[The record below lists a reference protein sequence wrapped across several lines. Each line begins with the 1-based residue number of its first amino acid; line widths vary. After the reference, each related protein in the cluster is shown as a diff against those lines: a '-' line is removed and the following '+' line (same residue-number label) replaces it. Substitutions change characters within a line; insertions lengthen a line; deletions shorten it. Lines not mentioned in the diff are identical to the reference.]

1 MKKFFG
7 NIINKLKSWFKF
19 FGEFDKAIEKIR
31 YICEDEANE
40 VEKVEIKVAVVEY
53 GEDEMMEKRIE
64 QYVERVGD
72 VHWYYYDLSLGNE
85 GLEKELDDLR
95 QHYNLVIVYQA
106 KPTLLDGRL
115 ATQWDNVRLFPFL

>member
-7 NIINKLKSWFKF
+7 NIINKLKEWFKL
-19 FGEFDKAIEKIR
+19 KAIEKIR
-31 YICEDEANE
+31 YICEDEVNE
-40 VEKVEIKVAVVEY
+40 VEEVEIKVAVVEY

-64 QYVERVGD
+64 KYVERVGD

-106 KPTLLDGRL
+106 RPTLLDGRL

>member
-7 NIINKLKSWFKF
+7 NIINKLKSWIKL
-19 FGEFDKAIEKIR
+19 FGEFDKAMEQIR
-31 YICEDEANE
+31 YVCEDE
-40 VEKVEIKVAVVEY
+40 VEEVEIKVAVVEY

-64 QYVERVGD
+64 KYVERMGD
-72 VHWYYYDLSLGNE
+72 VHWYYYDLSLGNA

-106 KPTLLDGRL
+106 RPTLLDGRL